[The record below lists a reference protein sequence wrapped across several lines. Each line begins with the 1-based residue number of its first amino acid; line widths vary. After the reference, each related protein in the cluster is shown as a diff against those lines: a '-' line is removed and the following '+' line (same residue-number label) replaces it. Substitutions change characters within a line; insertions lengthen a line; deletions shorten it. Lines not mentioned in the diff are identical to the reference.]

1 MSVIDTSESFRS
13 VMDSILLK
21 PIGRSMGNPLSL
33 ALMITSVI
41 MLVVVYSYDDQHVFR
56 TSLRIFGITTAFLFI
71 GNHILINDINARQLN
86 PDQQNVIRIL
96 ERGNPAA
103 PGYNTAGGAAAGA
116 DDESD
121 GDDEPMVVSRSG
133 ASNNAHILERL
144 PDASSLVVHA

>member
-1 MSVIDTSESFRS
+1 
-13 VMDSILLK
+13 MDSILVK
-21 PIGRSMGNPLSL
+21 PIGRAMTNPLSL
-33 ALMITSVI
+33 ALMITGVI
-41 MLVVVYSYDDQHVFR
+41 MLIVVCSYDDQHMFR
-56 TSLRIFGITTAFLFI
+56 TSLRVFGTVTLFLFI
-71 GNHILINDINARQLN
+71 NNHIMIADLNARQLN

-103 PGYNTAGGAAAGA
+103 GGYSTTGGRVSDASSGAA

-133 ASNNAHILERL
+133 GSNNAHILERL